1 MMNTPYVDTISG
13 IFHFVVGLNFTFDM
27 CMVAEDDHLQV
38 FENYEKLKKQIKA
51 VSKRFHL
58 KFNFKYEYFLV

>member
-1 MMNTPYVDTISG
+1 MNTPYVDKISG

-38 FENYEKLKKQIKA
+38 LQNYEKLKKQIKT
-51 VSKRFHL
+51 VSKRFRL